1 MREDKCRP
9 RGIRFIRR
17 IQNQQFRKLFFKNWL
32 QVLLSILLPLFLCT
46 IGIQY
51 FSSRSLLREMD
62 TSVRRSLRN
71 TNATLETL
79 FEEVCATLEKESF
92 DSNITK
98 LLQKGV
104 DSRTS
109 YDFVALA
116 KDVLERLA
124 VDMRENLYYS
134 LDAYSTASDFLAS
147 TLYRGQSMGWISD
160 KSLLSAFEENMAYSS
175 SGWSPGQSL
184 LAVPRMARYVGEERW
199 VITVYLLVAVD
210 GE

>member
-1 MREDKCRP
+1 M
-9 RGIRFIRR
+9 
-17 IQNQQFRKLFFKNWL
+17 
-32 QVLLSILLPLFLCT
+32 
-46 IGIQY
+46 
-51 FSSRSLLREMD
+51 
-62 TSVRRSLRN
+62 
-71 TNATLETL
+71 
-79 FEEVCATLEKESF
+79 
-92 DSNITK
+92 
-98 LLQKGV
+98 

-175 SGWSPGQSL
+175 SGWSLGQSL

-199 VITVYLLVAVD
+199 VITVYLLVAIDGEERAFVSVSVDADKLISYIVDSEALNQGTYLIVD
-210 GE
+210 GKGQPSGRACTASWRMPRGSNTPLLCSVASLIPRCLQRGI